1 MLAHRAVKEIKR
13 RKLRS
18 VINIFGYVIAVCFLI
33 IMVTLA
39 QGYNAVATVDLNGI
53 GTHFAVYIPASK
65 SCPNCES
72 IEVGPY
78 FKNAYTTT
86 FNYSFVEGISRLPG
100 VEDASPYLM
109 FRLDTLVIGGI
120 KIDDIATQTNVVA
133 PDEVVSGR
141 YLRSDDS
148 GNVMLDKVYADL
160 MNISIG
166 DKISAFDRSFVV
178 VGIVNPGLHSKPAG
192 LAQVYGLINEV
203 QNISQS
209 YADIYNFPVSDYN
222 AVLVEISATGGV
234 DSLNSVKQ
242 SVLQTLELHAGE
254 KGATVGYQCGISARK
269 VVSITQD
276 SAWTASIILFIS
288 VTLFLVKSQFGSV
301 TERTREIGLLKAI
314 GWANSDINKQIV
326 LESLLQGLAGGFIGI
341 VLGYTLVY
349 LLPKLGL
356 VSAQNLVLSVS
367 PYLALL
373 GLAVSLGGGIL
384 AGLVPAWH
392 ASRLQSAE
400 ALRRL

>member
-1 MLAHRAVKEIKR
+1 MLTHYAVKEIKR

-18 VINIFGYVIAVCFLI
+18 VINILGYVIAVSFLI
-33 IMVTLA
+33 ILVTLA
-39 QGYNAVATVDLNGI
+39 QGYNDVATVDLNGI
-53 GTHFAVYIPASK
+53 GTHFSVYIPASK
-65 SCPNCES
+65 ACPNCES

-86 FNYSFVEGISRLPG
+86 FNYSFVEEISRLPG

-109 FRLDTLVIGGI
+109 FRLDALVIGGI
-120 KIDDIATQTNVVA
+120 EIDNLATETNVVA

-141 YLRSDDS
+141 YLRAADF
-148 GNVMLDKVYADL
+148 GNVMVDKVYADL
-160 MNISIG
+160 MKLGVG
-166 DKISAFDRSFVV
+166 DTISAFDRSFVV

-192 LAQVYGLINEV
+192 LAQLYGLVGEV
-203 QNISQS
+203 QKIAQS
-209 YADIYNFPVSDYN
+209 YADIYNFPISDYN
-222 AVLVEISATGGV
+222 AVLIEISPKGGV

-242 SVLQTLELHAGE
+242 SVLETLELQAGE
-254 KGATVGYQCGISARK
+254 KGATVGYQCGVSARK
-269 VVSITQD
+269 VVSISQE
-276 SAWTASIILFIS
+276 SAWTVSIILLIS

-314 GWANSDINKQIV
+314 GWADSDITKQIF
-326 LESLLQGLAGGFIGI
+326 LESLLQGLAGGLIGI
-341 VLGYTLVY
+341 IFGYVLVY
-349 LLPKLGL
+349 VLPELGL
-356 VSAQNLVLSVS
+356 VTAQNLVLYIS

-373 GLAVSLGGGIL
+373 GLIVSLSGGIL

-400 ALRRL
+400 ALRHF